1 MPRLFVLPSLLMFG
15 CSDYSLK
22 PAADPNLDD
31 TGRPGEDSGD
41 PGDGGSPP
49 GDTCAERSHAAEEIE
64 LNEDCY
70 VEASVGTFNPVV
82 KWRKSSWSVDS
93 SSNNVMMAPIV
104 VSLNDDNGDGLVD
117 EEDTPDIVVI
127 TYSSSYGTLRA
138 VSGADGSELWNV
150 TNQQLQL
157 TGAVAAGDIDGD
169 GMVEIIAPTSNQLK
183 AFENDGTL
191 KWTSSSLAG
200 HMYGTSDAPAI
211 ADLDG
216 DGSPEVLVGKAIL
229 RANGTTRATGSYG
242 MAGVSGNVGTVA
254 VAADLD
260 GDGSQ
265 EVVVGNAAYSADGTA
280 LFSNGQQDGYVAV
293 ADFDLDGQAEIVV
306 VNSGNV
312 RVQTATGRVVWTA
325 TVSGA
330 SAGYGG
336 PPTVADFDGDGY
348 PEVGVAA
355 RSNYT
360 VFDTDG
366 RKLWE
371 KTTQDASSGN
381 TGSAV
386 FDFEGDGVA
395 EAVYADET
403 KLWVFDGPDG
413 RVKLE
418 STEHSNA
425 TWTEYPTIADVD
437 GDGHAEIVVANT
449 NYTTGHTGIY
459 VFGDRDDTW
468 RSGRRIW
475 NQHAYSITNVNDD
488 GTIPARPDRNWL
500 TYNNFRSGDMAAGQG
515 GEYADL
521 IAQITDVCTKDCDDD
536 LLVVWVQVGNQGYL
550 DVDGPV
556 ELALYGRKEGGG
568 REELYSAS
576 LTSLA
581 SGVLGE
587 SVQISV
593 DLTAFPGVVFED
605 LTVTIDGGDSS
616 RASVVEE
623 CDETNNEDTWGE
635 NLCWE

>member
-1 MPRLFVLPSLLMFG
+1 MRLLTMLMPLVVG
-15 CSDYSLK
+15 CSDYSFK
-22 PAADPNLDD
+22 PAPEPNLDD
-31 TGRPGEDSGD
+31 TGA
-41 PGDGGSPP
+41 PGDGGTVTGDGGSTPT
-49 GDTCAERSHAAEEIE
+49 DTCSERTHPADTLE
-64 LNEDCY
+64 LNPDCY
-70 VEASVGTFNPVV
+70 VEASVGTFNPVL
-82 KWRKSSWSVDS
+82 KWRKTSWSADPT
-93 SSNNVMMAPIV
+93 SNNVMMAPIV
-104 VSLNDDNGDGLVD
+104 VSLNDDNGDGLINQDDV
-117 EEDTPDIVVI
+117 PDIVVI
-127 TYSSSYGTLRA
+127 TYASSYGTLRA
-138 VSGADGSELWNV
+138 MSGADGSELWNV
-150 TNQQLQL
+150 VGQQLQL

-169 GMVEIIAPTSNQLK
+169 GIVEIIAPTSNQLK
-183 AFENDGTL
+183 AFENDGSL
-191 KWTSSSLAG
+191 KWTSASLAG

-229 RANGTTRATGSYG
+229 RADGTTRATGSQG
-242 MAGVSGNVGTVA
+242 MAGVSGNVGTV
-254 VAADLD
+254 VTAADLD
-260 GDGSQ
+260 GDGTQ
-265 EVVVGNAAYSADGTA
+265 EVVVGNAAYRPDGTSV
-280 LFSNGQQDGYVAV
+280 FSNGQPDGYVAV

-306 VNSGNV
+306 VNSGVV
-312 RVQTATGRVVWTA
+312 RVQSNTGTVIWTA

-330 SAGYGG
+330 SSGYGG

-371 KTTQDASSGN
+371 RTTQDASSGN

-437 GDGHAEIVVANT
+437 ADGHAEIVVANT

-459 VFGDRDDTW
+459 VFGDRDNTW
-468 RSGRRIW
+468 RSGRKIW
-475 NQHAYSITNVNDD
+475 NQHSYSITNINDD
-488 GTIPARPDRNWL
+488 GTIPARPDLNWL
-500 TYNNFRSGDMAAGQG
+500 SYNNFRSGDMAAGQG

-521 IAQITDVCTKDCDDD
+521 IVQITDVCTKDCDDD

-550 DVDGPV
+550 PVDGSV
-556 ELALYGRKEGGG
+556 DLALFGMKEGGG
-568 REELYSAS
+568 REVLHRST
-576 LTSLA
+576 LTGLE
-581 SGVLGE
+581 SGVLGQ
-587 SVQISV
+587 SIQLVV
-593 DLTAFPGVVFED
+593 DLTEFPGMVFED
-605 LTVTIDGGDSS
+605 LTATIDGGNSS

-635 NLCWE
+635 NLCWD